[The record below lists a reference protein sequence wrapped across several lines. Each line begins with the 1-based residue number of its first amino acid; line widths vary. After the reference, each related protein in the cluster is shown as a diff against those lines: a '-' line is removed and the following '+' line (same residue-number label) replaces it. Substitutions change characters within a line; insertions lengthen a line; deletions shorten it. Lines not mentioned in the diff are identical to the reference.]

1 MYTWNEANVLGAHIR
16 NFVDVWGLYLHSE
29 KFLKRP
35 LKNIWVLQLSSQCTL
50 HTGVVEGAPA
60 VVVVVEE
67 AWLLLEL
74 VYGCVGGVIVRTG
87 HIAVVIRAGEERLS
101 PDVS

>member
-16 NFVDVWGLYLHSE
+16 NFVHVWGLYLHSE

-35 LKNIWVLQLSSQCTL
+35 LKNIRVSIAASGDKNAPEWTL

-74 VYGCVGGVIVRTG
+74 VYGGVGGVIV
-87 HIAVVIRAGEERLS
+87 
-101 PDVS
+101 

>member
-1 MYTWNEANVLGAHIR
+1 MFRAYIYTH
-16 NFVDVWGLYLHSE
+16 E

-35 LKNIWVLQLSSQCTL
+35 LKNIRVFIAAPRGKNASQCTL
-50 HTGVVEGAPA
+50 HTGVVERAPA

-74 VYGCVGGVIVRTG
+74 VYGGVGGVIVRAR